1 MNPSLWDQMMT
12 WVNIYW
18 LQPHMVAVA
27 AGLAIAFGA
36 IWMCAHWP
44 SLRDPRFIGVA
55 LAGAFL
61 TMLALIYIQT
71 PIQDRINLAFV
82 GAFDSQTIFDWFLLI
97 GIPSLAI
104 SGLVQEGAKMVPM
117 AFWWWRNGKY
127 LTPAMGLAIGAVA
140 GAAFG
145 IYEAFWVFTR
155 VFGAG
160 WTVEFIGE
168 LGFLGISAFWERF
181 FAIGFHIAVSA
192 LAGWGLAKG
201 KGWQFYLLVSG
212 LHLLFNY
219 PVLFYQKGMLD
230 VPQIETIIAVYT
242 VIVVAAVLWI
252 RWTMDNSGYHIDFLP
267 EEPDID
273 KGEEEE
279 LLPETIA
286 AEDGVGL
293 ETEPR

>member
-1 MNPSLWDQMMT
+1 
-12 WVNIYW
+12 
-18 LQPHMVAVA
+18 
-27 AGLAIAFGA
+27 
-36 IWMCAHWP
+36 
-44 SLRDPRFIGVA
+44 
-55 LAGAFL
+55 
-61 TMLALIYIQT
+61 
-71 PIQDRINLAFV
+71 
-82 GAFDSQTIFDWFLLI
+82 
-97 GIPSLAI
+97 
-104 SGLVQEGAKMVPM
+104 
-117 AFWWWRNGKY
+117 
-127 LTPAMGLAIGAVA
+127 MGLAIGAVA
-140 GAAFG
+140 GAAFC